1 LTRNSTRS
9 YREINLKCQNLS
21 QNDLLIDQKIKQ
33 IGGSSFNVQKMA
45 ELIGQITEINS
56 LLVLTDERDKQ
67 NMSLLGMNEKEN
79 NTTQENA
86 QQVSQMM

>member
-1 LTRNSTRS
+1 MSKL
-9 YREINLKCQNLS
+9 EP
-21 QNDLLIDQKIKQ
+21 NDLLIDQKIKQ